1 MSVIRVNGQT
11 TGNLPTGVDVVG
23 EVSLANKSIGDLS
36 NVTISGITSGQIL
49 VWNGSSFAPGADAGG
64 IALTDLSVT
73 QASASGT
80 GTLAYNNS
88 TGVFTY
94 TPPDL
99 SGSGIAL
106 TDLSVTTA
114 SAGTAALA
122 YNNSTGVFTYTP
134 PDLSSFITNVS
145 ADSSP
150 TLSADLAT
158 AGFAITHSGS
168 LKFERTGDNS
178 NPVFR
183 IQKDVG
189 TGGDLS
195 NRVGTSTLIE
205 DGTTTKFLGVNNWQD
220 DSSAGKKYQVG
231 YLSDDASTTT
241 VVQSW
246 SENSGSDLFIPLHIT
261 ANTLD
266 DVLSLETTEDSS
278 DAAPV
283 LTFKRNSS
291 SPANGDYL
299 GQLKFKGENDA
310 DQEVIY
316 AKVTGKISDAADGS
330 EDGLLEFMNKKA
342 GSNNIGMRLTS
353 TELKLLNGTSLDV
366 ADNTITASHTSESII
381 ANNTASGGNSA
392 GSLLV
397 KRTASNLTRGVNQ
410 NFTITDGGS
419 NSHSIHQIR
428 SRRHGSDTA
437 KQFSIFDVKDD
448 GTGINA
454 TLLNLKLDSSYS
466 ATNQHTIM
474 NMVGRINITVNDGD
488 DLPNSNTTTI
498 NMDGTTTTSHNMLT
512 GRLDFGASSITDGAQ
527 VTFTGEAV
535 NDAGGG
541 ASSPDRIGQLIFRY
555 GSSEEDNTVQLR
567 VANHDLS
574 TQSTFSIDG
583 EQSASSVPL
592 KIPAFTVANLP
603 TSGID
608 QGAMAL
614 VTNANTADVSTGIA
628 HCFYDGANWKY
639 THLPATT
646 VRT

>member
-11 TGNLPTGVDVVG
+11 TGNLPTGVDVVS

-36 NVTISGITSGQIL
+36 NVTISGITTGQIL

-99 SGSGIAL
+99 S
-106 TDLSVTTA
+106 
-114 SAGTAALA
+114 
-122 YNNSTGVFTYTP
+122 
-134 PDLSSFITNVS
+134 SFITNVS

-158 AGFAITHSGS
+158 AGFALTHTGS
-168 LKFERTGDNS
+168 LKFERTADNS

-195 NRVGTSTLIE
+195 HRVGTSTLIE

-241 VVQSW
+241 IVQDW
-246 SENSGSDLFIPLHIT
+246 SENSGSKLHIPLTIES
-261 ANTLD
+261 NTLD
-266 DVLSLETTEDSS
+266 DVLLLETTEDSS

-283 LTFKRNSS
+283 LTFKRHSS

-342 GSNNIGMRLTS
+342 GANNIGMRLTS

-366 ADNTITASHTSESII
+366 ADNTITANHTSESII
-381 ANNTASGGNSA
+381 ANNTNPNQQNPAS
-392 GSLLV
+392 LMV
-397 KRTASNLTRGVNQ
+397 KRTSSNMNRGINQ
-410 NFTITDGGS
+410 NFVISDGGS
-419 NSHSIHQIR
+419 NTHSVHQIR
-428 SRRHGSDTA
+428 SRRHGSDTD
-437 KQFSIFDVKDD
+437 KRFTIFDVKDD

-454 TLLNLKLDSSYS
+454 QLLELRLDSSYT
-466 ATNQHTIM
+466 ATNQHVTM
-474 NMVGRINITVNDGD
+474 NHTGRINIDVNNAD

-512 GRLDFGASSITDGAQ
+512 GRLNFGASSITDGAQ
-527 VTFTGEAV
+527 VTFTGECV

-555 GSSEEDNTVQLR
+555 GSSEEDNTLQLR

-608 QGAMAL
+608 QGAMAI
-614 VTNANTADVSTGIA
+614 VTNANSSDVSTGIA